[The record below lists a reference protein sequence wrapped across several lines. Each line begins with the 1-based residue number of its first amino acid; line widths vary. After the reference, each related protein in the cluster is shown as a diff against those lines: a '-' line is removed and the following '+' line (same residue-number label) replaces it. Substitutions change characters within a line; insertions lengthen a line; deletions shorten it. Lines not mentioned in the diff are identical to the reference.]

1 MKHFTSRPDSE
12 ATLADAEVVASGAT
26 DAGRQTRD
34 ARFWLVFLGIG
45 ISVMITALELV
56 RCSLCLRPPLQPKLT
71 PMKSAVSV
79 ALPTIIQDLHGSS
92 FIWVG
97 SAYTLAGT
105 AFIPLS
111 GGLAQV
117 HIRSPTF

>member
-1 MKHFTSRPDSE
+1 MFYYAAVAH
-12 ATLADAEVVASGAT
+12 AD
-26 DAGRQTRD
+26 
-34 ARFWLVFLGIG
+34 LL
-45 ISVMITALELV
+45 
-56 RCSLCLRPPLQPKLT
+56 
-71 PMKSAVSV
+71 KSAVSV

-117 HIRSPTF
+117 RLPYAAL